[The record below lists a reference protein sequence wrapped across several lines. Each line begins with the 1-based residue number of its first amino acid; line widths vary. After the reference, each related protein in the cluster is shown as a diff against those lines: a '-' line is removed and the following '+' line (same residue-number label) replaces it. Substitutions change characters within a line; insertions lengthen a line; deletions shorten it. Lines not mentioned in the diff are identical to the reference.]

1 MLKKHNEKARLALSE
16 CILYFQCWP
25 QHYPPS
31 RVLFGNV
38 TLPLPSS
45 RGRFYLFFLAYWTNI
60 IRERWLESLFRLSL
74 KRSATWNTSS
84 WTPSVVLC
92 KACIAMW
99 RDPCGGKQRLPVD
112 SPSWATTW
120 QPAPHVN
127 EEGYFGAHC
136 CTSA

>member
-1 MLKKHNEKARLALSE
+1 MKRQDLPCQNVYCISNAGHNTILLPVCFLAMWHCHSPHQE
-16 CILYFQCWP
+16 AGFIY
-25 QHYPPS
+25 
-31 RVLFGNV
+31 
-38 TLPLPSS
+38 
-45 RGRFYLFFLAYWTNI
+45 FFLAYWTNI

-127 EEGYFGAHC
+127 EEGCFGAHC